1 MQSNF
6 IYFTWIYELVP
17 AVLTSIQLAFVRIK
31 WWSPSEKY
39 SMLVIISILLTNLES
54 LNKTE
59 IKQMAVSIVNKNK
72 KKRKDLSPVAMLIL
86 FKWLMRKYEQK
97 VKKITHLSDL
107 ALAKGHGP

>member
-6 IYFTWIYELVP
+6 IYLAWIYELVP

-39 SMLVIISILLTNLES
+39 SMLAIISILLTNLES

-59 IKQMAVSIVNKNK
+59 IKQMAVCIVNKNK
-72 KKRKDLSPVAMLIL
+72 EKKKTYPSSTINSFQKINVEIL
-86 FKWLMRKYEQK
+86 TGS
-97 VKKITHLSDL
+97 KKKKLLTYQI
-107 ALAKGHGP
+107 